1 MNYFRFFLALWMTC
15 SVSLATSQ
23 TLFRTSSGEI
33 SFYSKTPLED
43 IQATNQKVGAI
54 LNASTK
60 ELAIQMRITDFQF
73 PNKLMQEHFNENYLE
88 SEKFPAAK
96 FVGKVKEQV
105 DLSKA
110 GNYAVTAEGNLT
122 IHGVTKPVVVKGSVS
137 STGTDMRI
145 NFAFQVRPEDYE
157 IEVPSLVFDKIA
169 ETIDVSGKL
178 NLVKQ

>member
-88 SEKFPAAK
+88 SEKFPTAK

-105 DLSKA
+105 DLIKA

-137 STGTDMRI
+137 STGTEMRI
-145 NFAFQVRPEDYE
+145 NFAFQVRPEDHN
-157 IEVPSLVFDKIA
+157 IEVPSLVFNKIA

-178 NLVKQ
+178 NLVK

>member
-1 MNYFRFFLALWMTC
+1 MSYFRFFLALWMTC

-23 TLFRTSSGEI
+23 TLFRTSTGEI

-54 LNASTK
+54 VNASTK

-88 SEKFPAAK
+88 SEKFPTAK
-96 FVGKVKEQV
+96 FVGKIKEEL
-105 DLSKA
+105 DFSKA
-110 GNYAVTAEGNLT
+110 GTYEVTAAGNLS
-122 IHGVTKPVVVKGSVS
+122 IHGVTKPVVVKGRLTSA
-137 STGTDMRI
+137 GNEMRV

-169 ETIDVSGKL
+169 ETIDVSGRL
-178 NLVKQ
+178 ILVK